1 MKLFGFEIKRKEEEP
16 VSFAQPIND
25 DGAVVVTAAETASG
39 HAYGTFVDLEGT
51 AKNEAELVTKY
62 RNLLIQPECS
72 RAVDDIVNETI
83 VVNEGRKVVECV
95 TDDIKHPESIK
106 KKIRDEFEEVLTLLD
121 FSNKGYEIFQKWYVD
136 GRSYYHA
143 IVDEQKS
150 KEGIQELR
158 YIDPRKIRKIKEVE
172 KIKENGFEV
181 QKLKN
186 EYYLF
191 TEKSFMTTNS
201 YNVNNTAHGIKI
213 AKDSII
219 HVTSGLVN
227 ENNTLVLSHMHKS
240 IKPVNQLRMLEDAA
254 VIYRISRAPERR
266 IFYIDVGNLPKVKA
280 EQYLRDMMTKH
291 KNKLVYDATTGE
303 VRDDRKFMTMLE
315 DFWLPR
321 REGGRGTEI
330 TTLPGGQNLG
340 EIEDILYFQKKLY
353 QSLNVPIGR
362 MDSENV
368 FNIGRSQEITRDEV
382 KFSKFIVRL
391 RARFSDLFNSI
402 LEKQLILKGI
412 VSYEDWVEIKNTIRY
427 NFMEDNHFQELKE
440 GEILRQRTEILRDME
455 EYVGKYY
462 SQEWVRKNVLRQTE
476 DDIKEIDKQIK
487 SEPDPDDEDDEREP
501 EPRPEL
507 NPEPKPEPKPEPE
520 TKTEEKNLLESMS
533 KFMELSETAQLSG
546 KKV

>member
-1 MKLFGFEIKRKEEEP
+1 MKLFGFEIKRQDEEP

-25 DGAVVVTAAETASG
+25 DGAVIVTAAETASG
-39 HAYGTFVDLEGT
+39 GAYGTFVDLEGT
-51 AKNEAELVTKY
+51 VRNEAELVTKY

-72 RAVDDIVNETI
+72 RAVDDIVNEAI
-83 VVNEGRKVVECV
+83 VVNEERKVVECV
-95 TDDIKHPESIK
+95 TDDIEYPETIK
-106 KKIRDEFEEVLTLLD
+106 KKIRDEFENVLKLLD
-121 FSNKGYEIFQKWYVD
+121 FSDKGYDIFQRWYVD

-143 IVDEQKS
+143 IVDEAKI

-158 YIDPRKIRKIKEVE
+158 YIDPRKIRKIKEIEKKKDKNGDVE
-172 KIKENGFEV
+172 IQQV
-181 QKLKN
+181 KN
-186 EYYLF
+186 EYYLY
-191 TEKSFMTTNS
+191 TEKSFVTTNS
-201 YNVNNTAHGIKI
+201 QNVNNIANGIKI
-213 AKDSII
+213 AKDSIV

-227 ENNTLVLSHMHKS
+227 ENNTLVISHMHKS
-240 IKPVNQLRMLEDAA
+240 IKPVNQLRMLEDAS

-340 EIEDILYFQKKLY
+340 EVEDILYFQKKLY
-353 QSLNVPIGR
+353 QSLNVPISR
-362 MDSENV
+362 MDTEST

-382 KFSKFIVRL
+382 KFSKFITRL
-391 RARFSDLFNSI
+391 RARFSGLFNSI

-440 GEILRQRTEILRDME
+440 GEIIRQRTEILRDME

-462 SQEWVRKNVLRQTE
+462 SQDWVRKNILRQTE

-487 SEPDPDDEDDEREP
+487 LEGSDEDYEDRKDDNADER
-501 EPRPEL
+501 PRPNNNEG
-507 NPEPKPEPKPEPE
+507 PKPETTDEPKE
-520 TKTEEKNLLESMS
+520 EEKKLLENMS
-533 KFMELSETAQLSG
+533 KFMDSMVDDEE
-546 KKV
+546 